1 MSNIQ
6 TGAERMPHDLSHLG
20 FLAGQIGRLITISTT
35 PVIAG
40 DSFEMDAVGALRL
53 SPLRRGL
60 AIDSTVDIFTFY
72 VPHRHVYGEQW
83 IKFMKDGVNATPL
96 PTVNTT
102 GYIDHAAFLGTIN
115 PDTNKIPKHLFQ
127 GYLNIYNNY
136 FKAPWMPD
144 RTEANPNELN
154 QDDAR
159 YGFRCCHLKNIWTAP
174 LPPETELSRQMTTS
188 TTSIDIMGLQAAYAN
203 LHTDQERD
211 YFMQRYHDVI
221 SSFGGKTSY
230 DADNRPLLVMRSN
243 LWASG
248 YDVDGTDQTS
258 LGQFSGRV
266 QQTYKHSVPRFF
278 VPEHGTMFT
287 LALVRFPPTATKE
300 IQCLNAKG
308 ALTYTYI
315 AGDPFLKSNLPPREI
330 SMKDV
335 FRSGESSKK
344 FKIAEG
350 QWYRYAPS
358 YVSPAY
364 HLLEGFPFIQEPPS
378 GDLQERVLIRHH
390 DYDQCFQF
398 VLSSKRRHTRFD
410 CDWSSDVCSSDLK
423 IADYPFTTLS
433 PNLGV
438 VVVGQPGSRDEI
450 DFVLA
455 DIPGLIE
462 GAAQGVGLG
471 HEFLRHI
478 DRTRLLIHMLDGA
491 SLERDPC
498 QDFQTINQ
506 ELREYDERLATRPQI
521 VVLNKMDLPE
531 AQERWPALKAKAEAA
546 GYPVFAISAAT
557 HQGTDELMQY
567 TVRRLHEI
575 RQEEAERAASEI
587 NTDMTGPV

>member
-115 PDTNKIPKHLFQ
+115 PDTNKIHKHLFQ

-136 FKAPWMPD
+136 FKAQWIPD
-144 RTEANPNELN
+144 RTEANTNELN
-154 QDDAR
+154 
-159 YGFRCCHLKNIWTAP
+159 
-174 LPPETELSRQMTTS
+174 
-188 TTSIDIMGLQAAYAN
+188 QAAYAN

-300 IQCLNAKG
+300 IQYLNAKG
-308 ALTYTYI
+308 ALTYTDI
-315 AGDPFLKSNLPPREI
+315 AGDPVLYGNLPPREI

-335 FRSGESSKK
+335 FRSGDSSKK

-390 DYDQCFQF
+390 DYDQCFQSVQLLQWNSQVKF
-398 VLSSKRRHTRFD
+398 NVTVYRNLPTTRD
-410 CDWSSDVCSSDLK
+410 S
-423 IADYPFTTLS
+423 I
-433 PNLGV
+433 
-438 VVVGQPGSRDEI
+438 
-450 DFVLA
+450 
-455 DIPGLIE
+455 
-462 GAAQGVGLG
+462 
-471 HEFLRHI
+471 
-478 DRTRLLIHMLDGA
+478 
-491 SLERDPC
+491 
-498 QDFQTINQ
+498 
-506 ELREYDERLATRPQI
+506 
-521 VVLNKMDLPE
+521 
-531 AQERWPALKAKAEAA
+531 
-546 GYPVFAISAAT
+546 
-557 HQGTDELMQY
+557 
-567 TVRRLHEI
+567 
-575 RQEEAERAASEI
+575 
-587 NTDMTGPV
+587 MTS